1 MTGVLL
7 KIAFTLC
14 SLFTVNCTHSECQL
28 QLQIERAKLRCWTG
42 LRKATAFDPS
52 EGCAGIWDNFTC
64 WMPAR
69 ISDTISVP
77 CPKYF
82 GDFSSDHGK
91 VSRNCTAEGWTNVF
105 PNYMNVCGY
114 NLNGSTEGSDTFYV
128 RVMEIYTL
136 GHSASLV
143 ALTTGSAILCFFR
156 KLHCTRNYIHVN
168 LFISFIIRAIVV
180 LLKDGTLFSD
190 HDPDSCNETALIGC
204 KVILVFFQL
213 FITANYCWLLVE
225 GLYLHTL
232 LMVFFSESKYFA
244 LYMLIGWGIPAF
256 FTVIWIITRI
266 YLDDTDCWDTN
277 NHSVPWWT
285 IRVPILAS
293 IILNFILFISIVR
306 ILIQKLRS
314 PDDSGKDHS
323 QFKRLAKSTLL
334 LIPLLGVH
342 YIVFAIFPD
351 NVSNKYRII
360 FDLCFGSFQGFIAA
374 ILYCFLNREVQ
385 AELKR
390 KWRSLASGCR
400 LYSDY
405 SLHRGSVSGNGT
417 VHRNTRAQS
426 LLQTETSLV

>member
-7 KIAFTLC
+7 NTAFTLC
-14 SLFTVNCTHSECQL
+14 SLLTVNCIHTECQL
-28 QLQIERAKLRCWTG
+28 QLKTERDKLHCWTG
-42 LRKATAFDPS
+42 LSKANAMDPS

-69 ISDTISVP
+69 ISETVSMP
-77 CPKYF
+77 CSKVF
-82 GDFSSDHGK
+82 GDFSSEHGK
-91 VSRNCTAEGWTNVF
+91 VSRNCTAEGWTHVF
-105 PNYMNVCGY
+105 PDYMDRCGY
-114 NLNGSTEGSDTFYV
+114 NLNVSTEENDNFYV
-128 RVMEIYTL
+128 LVMEIYTL

-143 ALTTGSAILCFFR
+143 ALITGSAILCFFR

-168 LFISFIIRAIVV
+168 LFISFIMRAIVV
-180 LLKDGTLFSD
+180 LLKDKTLYSD
-190 HDPDSCNETALIGC
+190 YDPDSCNETALIGC

-213 FITANYCWLLVE
+213 FIIANFYWLLVE

-244 LYMLIGWGIPAF
+244 LYMLIGWGIPTF

-277 NHSVPWWT
+277 NHSIPWWT
-285 IRVPILAS
+285 IRGPILVS

-306 ILIQKLRS
+306 ILIQKLRL

-342 YIVFAIFPD
+342 YVVFLIFPD
-351 NVSNKYRII
+351 NFSKKYRII
-360 FDLCFGSFQGFIAA
+360 FELCFGSFQGFIAA
-374 ILYCFLNREVQ
+374 VLYCFLNSEVQ
-385 AELKR
+385 VELKK
-390 KWRSLASGCR
+390 KWRSLAPGCR
-400 LYSDY
+400 LNSNYSG
-405 SLHRGSVSGNGT
+405 HRGSVSGNGT

-426 LLQTETSLV
+426 LLQTETSLL